1 MSNATAVS
9 LDDKYDLDGARA
21 LINGRQALVRLLLTQ
36 RRLDRRSNLKTAGF
50 ISGYRGSPLGGL
62 DAELWK
68 EKTALEAEGITF
80 QPGLNEDLALTA
92 IAGTQQ
98 IGFLPGRKVDGVFG
112 LWYGK
117 GPGVDRSGDAIKHA
131 NLAGVSPC
139 GGVVLAFGDDH
150 AGKSST
156 TAHQSDLTL
165 ASWDVPILYPSSVS
179 EILEYGLAAFAMSR
193 FSGALVGLKL
203 VNETAEATGVVQFSD
218 PPGFVLPDTAADED
232 VYIRPEVRAMQAQ
245 DARLVRR
252 KLPRAQAFA
261 RANNLDRIRFGS
273 TRPRFVIA
281 TAGKAFVDV
290 LAALAALGISEDHAR
305 RLGIGV
311 YKIALIFPLEPTALQ
326 ALSETAEEI
335 FFVEEKRAHA
345 EVQARSLFYNHERRP
360 RLTGKTDVDGATLLP
375 ADFPLDVATVAAH
388 LAMRLEAALPE
399 IRQAVVGFGEFA
411 DGRRETLP
419 AHSPAPPVAVR
430 RPAFCPGCPHN
441 VSTKVPEG
449 SFGATGIGCHGM
461 VLFHADRNPIPMG
474 HMGAEGVN
482 WIGLSPYT
490 ETSHIFQN
498 LGDGTYSHSGS
509 LAIRAAVNAGVNITY
524 KILFN
529 DAVAMT
535 GGQPV
540 EGGLTVGRIVQQV
553 GAEGVTRVIV
563 VAEDPGR
570 FAADPLPPGTELR
583 HRDDMAAVQETM
595 RAHTGVGVIIYD
607 QVCAAEKRRRRKI
620 DAFPDPDRRI
630 FINAAVCEG
639 CGDCSV
645 QSNCLAV
652 QPLET
657 ELGRKRRI
665 DQSACNKDFSCVKG
679 FCPSFVVVEGARV
692 RKRASH
698 SAPSLLSTPALRH
711 IGDGFDMLIAG
722 VGGTGVITAS
732 AIIGM
737 AARIEGLGV
746 SLYDMTGLSQKGGA
760 VFSHIRLRAETDTTV
775 PTRIGAGEADLI
787 LACDLIAAVQ
797 QESADTA
804 LPGRTCIVGNS
815 DTAATADFQLKPDLQ
830 VPNQALRDKLAI
842 MAGAA
847 PSLLD
852 ATSLAERLLGD
863 SIGANILLLG
873 YAWQKGAIPLKLASI
888 EEAIRLNERAA
899 ESNLRAFHAG
909 RAIAEQAVA
918 APQAPPTLPEFIE
931 ARGEDLAAYWNR
943 PYADRYLALLARV
956 LEAATPIEGGEAF
969 AWAVARSAYRL
980 MAYKDEYEV
989 ARLYADGRFRT
1000 ALDQE
1005 FESRRSLKILLA
1017 PPVFARLDPRTG
1029 RPKKIS
1035 VGGWI
1040 LPFFGVLARC
1050 KGLREGPLDIFG
1062 RSRERYLERE
1072 LRNHFLGRVE
1082 QVSNNLAPE
1091 TLLESIA
1098 WAEAPLQVRGFGH
1111 VKAPAAEAL
1120 LERLQSEGGGAPKRN
1135 QSRPLS
1141 PKGV

>member
-1 MSNATAVS
+1 MSNAAAVS
-9 LDDKYDLDGARA
+9 LNDKYDLNGRRA
-21 LINGRQALVRLLLTQ
+21 LINGRQALVRLLLVQ
-36 RRLDRRSNLKTAGF
+36 RRLDRRSNLNTAGF

-68 EKTALEAEGITF
+68 EKTALEADGITF

-98 IGFLPGRKVDGVFG
+98 IGFLPGRKVDGVFS

-131 NLAGVSPC
+131 NLAGVSAS

-150 AGKSST
+150 PGKSST

-165 ASWDVPILYPSSVS
+165 ASWDVPILYPASVA

-193 FSGALVGLKL
+193 FSGALIGLKL

-218 PPGFVLPDTAADED
+218 PPGFTKPDAAPDED
-232 VYIRPEVRAMQAQ
+232 VHIRPEVRAMQAQ

-261 RANNLDRIRFGS
+261 RTNNLDRIRFGS
-273 TRPRFVIA
+273 TRPRFVVA
-281 TAGKAFVDV
+281 TAGKAYADV
-290 LAALAALGISEDHAR
+290 LAALAALGISEDIAR

-311 YKIALIFPLEPTALQ
+311 YKIALIFPLEPTALE

-345 EVQARSLFYNHERRP
+345 EVQARSLFYNHDRRP
-360 RLTGKTDVDGATLLP
+360 RLTGKTDVDGAPLVP
-375 ADFPLDVATVAAH
+375 ADRPLDVATIAAH
-388 LAMRLEAALPE
+388 LATRLQAALPE
-399 IRQAVVGFGEFA
+399 IRQAVSGFGDVAVGPSEN
-411 DGRRETLP
+411 LP
-419 AHSPAPPVAVR
+419 ALLPASPVAVR

-441 VSTKVPEG
+441 LSTKVPEG

-474 HMGAEGVN
+474 HMGAEGAN

-490 ETSHIFQN
+490 ETPHIFQN

-524 KILFN
+524 KVLFN

-553 GAEGVTRVIV
+553 VAEGVTRVIV

-595 RAHTGVGVIIYD
+595 RAQAGVSVIIYD

-665 DQSACNKDFSCVKG
+665 DQSACNKDFSCIKG

-692 RKRASH
+692 RKCATHNAS
-698 SAPSLLSTPALRH
+698 SDLPLPALRP
-711 IGDGFDMLIAG
+711 IGEGFDMLVAG

-760 VFSHIRLRAETDTTV
+760 VFSHIRLRAEADTTV
-775 PTRIGAGEADLI
+775 PARIGTGEADLI

-797 QESADTA
+797 PESADTA

-815 DTAATADFQLKPDLQ
+815 ETAATAEFQLKRDLQ
-830 VPNQALRDKLAI
+830 VPDQALRDTLTA
-842 MAGAA
+842 MAGAE
-847 PSLLD
+847 PSLLA
-852 ATSLAERLLGD
+852 ATSLAESLLGD

-873 YAWQKGAIPLKLASI
+873 YAWQKGAVPLNLASI
-888 EEAIRLNERAA
+888 EEAIRLNGRAA
-899 ESNLRAFHAG
+899 TSNLRAFHAG
-909 RAIAEQAVA
+909 RAIAGQAAA
-918 APQAPPTLPEFIE
+918 APQARPTLSAFIK
-931 ARGEDLAAYWNR
+931 ARSEDLASYWNR
-943 PYADRYLALLARV
+943 RYADRYLALTARV
-956 LEAATPIEGGEAF
+956 LEAAAPVEGGEAF
-969 AWAVARSAYRL
+969 VWAVARSAYRL

-989 ARLYADGRFRT
+989 ARLYSDGRFLT

-1005 FESRRSLKILLA
+1005 FEDRKSLKILLS
-1017 PPVFARLDPRTG
+1017 PPIFARPDPATG
-1029 RPKKIS
+1029 QSKKIS
-1035 VGGWI
+1035 VGGWM
-1040 LPFFGVLARC
+1040 LPVFGVLARC

-1062 RSRERYLERE
+1062 RSRERRLERN
-1072 LRNHFLGRVE
+1072 LRDRFLARVE
-1082 QVSNNLAPE
+1082 QLSEGLSPE
-1091 TLLESIA
+1091 TLLEAIA

-1120 LERLQSEGGGAPKRN
+1120 LERLQAEGGRADG
-1135 QSRPLS
+1135 
-1141 PKGV
+1141 

>member
-1 MSNATAVS
+1 MSDVISVS
-9 LDDKYDLDGARA
+9 LNDKYDLEGDRA
-21 LINGRQALVRLLLTQ
+21 LISGRQALVRLMLVQ
-36 RRLDRRSNLKTAGF
+36 RALDRRSNLNTSGF
-50 ISGYRGSPLGGL
+50 VSGYRGSPLGGF

-68 EKTALEAEGITF
+68 ERTALEANGITF

-92 IAGTQQ
+92 VAGTQQ
-98 IGFLPGRKVDGVFG
+98 IGFLPGPKVDGVFG

-131 NLAGVSPC
+131 NLAGVSSS

-165 ASWDVPILYPSSVS
+165 ASWDVPILYPGSVP

-218 PPGFVLPDTAADED
+218 PIGFVLPDAGLAED
-232 VYIRPEVRAMQAQ
+232 VHIRPEVRAMQAQ
-245 DARLVRR
+245 EARLVRQ

-281 TAGKAFVDV
+281 TAGKAYPDV
-290 LAALAALGISEDHAR
+290 LAALAALGISEELAR
-305 RLGIGV
+305 QLDIGV
-311 YKIALIFPLEPTALQ
+311 YKIALIFPLEPTALI
-326 ALSETAEEI
+326 ALSQTAAEI

-345 EVQARSLFYNHERRP
+345 EVQARSLFYNLDRRP
-360 RLTGKTDVDGATLLP
+360 RLTGKTDADGAPLLP
-375 ADFPLDVATVAAH
+375 ADAPLDVAAIVTH
-388 LAMRLEAALPE
+388 LAARLEAAIPD
-399 IRQAVVGFGEFA
+399 IRQSITGFGDAA
-411 DGRRETLP
+411 DRSGANLATS
-419 AHSPAPPVAVR
+419 APVAVR

-441 VSTKVPEG
+441 TSTKVPDG

-474 HMGAEGVN
+474 HMGAEGAN

-509 LAIRAAVNAGVNITY
+509 LAIRAAVNAGVSITY
-524 KILFN
+524 KILYN

-553 GAEGVTRVIV
+553 VAEGVGRVVV

-570 FAADPLPPGTELR
+570 FAADPLPAGTELR
-583 HRDDMAAVQETM
+583 HRDDMPAVQDMM
-595 RAHTGVGVIIYD
+595 RAQTGVGVIIYD

-645 QSNCLAV
+645 QSNCLAI

-665 DQSACNKDFSCVKG
+665 DQSACNKDFSCIKG

-692 RKRASH
+692 RKRTTIGVS
-698 SAPSLLSTPALRH
+698 SAPNAPVLRT
-711 IGDGFDMLIAG
+711 IGEGFDMLIAG

-760 VFSHIRLRAETDTTV
+760 VFSHIRLRPGIDTAV
-775 PTRIGAGEADLI
+775 PARIGAGEADLI

-797 QESADTA
+797 SESSDTA
-804 LPGRTCIVGNS
+804 RPGHTCIVGNS
-815 DTAATADFQLKPDLQ
+815 ETAATADFQLKRDLQ
-830 VPNQALRDKLAI
+830 VPDQALRDRLTTMVGAGPHLLA
-842 MAGAA
+842 
-847 PSLLD
+847 
-852 ATSLAERLLGD
+852 ATSLAENLLGD
-863 SIGANILLLG
+863 SIGANVLMLG
-873 YAWQKGAIPLKLASI
+873 YAWQKGVIPLKLPSI
-888 EEAIRLNERAA
+888 EEAIRLNGRAA
-899 ESNLRAFHAG
+899 EANLRAFNAG
-909 RAIAEQAVA
+909 RMVAGQEAAV
-918 APQAPPTLPEFIE
+918 PHGSPTLPAFIK
-931 ARGEDLAAYWNR
+931 ARGEDLECYWDKR
-943 PYADRYLALLARV
+943 YADKYLCLMARV
-956 LEAATPIEGGEAF
+956 LEVAAPIEGSEAF

-989 ARLYADGRFRT
+989 ARLYSDGRFQA

-1005 FESRRSLKILLA
+1005 FETRRSLKIQLS
-1017 PPVFARLDPRTG
+1017 PPIFARIDPATG
-1029 RPKKIS
+1029 RPRKIS

-1040 LPFFGVLARC
+1040 LPVFSVLARC
-1050 KGLREGPLDIFG
+1050 RRLREGPLDIFG
-1062 RSRERYLERE
+1062 RSAERRLERE
-1072 LRNHFLGRVE
+1072 LRDRFLARVE
-1082 QVSNNLAPE
+1082 QVLERLTCE
-1091 TLLESIA
+1091 TLLESVA
-1098 WAEAPLQVRGFGH
+1098 WAQEPLQVRGFGV
-1111 VKAPAAEAL
+1111 VKTPAAQVL
-1120 LERLQSEGGGAPKRN
+1120 LDRLNSESAGPG
-1135 QSRPLS
+1135 RPA
-1141 PKGV
+1141 GFA

>member
-1 MSNATAVS
+1 MSDVLPVS
-9 LDDKYDLDGARA
+9 LSDKYDLEGGRA
-21 LINGRQALVRLLLTQ
+21 LISGRLALVWLMLMQ
-36 RRLDRRSNLKTAGF
+36 RALDRRSYLKTAGF
-50 ISGYRGSPLGGL
+50 ISGYRGSPLGGF

-68 EKTALEAEGITF
+68 EKPALEANGITF

-98 IGFLPGRKVDGVFG
+98 IGFIPGRKVEGVFG

-139 GGVVLAFGDDH
+139 GGIVLAFGDDH

-165 ASWDVPILYPSSVS
+165 ASWDVPILYPGSVS

-193 FSGALVGLKL
+193 FSGAIVGLKL
-203 VNETAEATGVVQFSD
+203 VNETAEATGVLQFSD
-218 PPGFVLPDTAADED
+218 PSGFVLPDVGPAED
-232 VYIRPEVRAMQAQ
+232 VHIRPEVRAMQAQ
-245 DARLVRR
+245 EARVVRH

-273 TRPRFVIA
+273 TSPRFVIA
-281 TAGKAFVDV
+281 TAGKAYADV
-290 LAALAALGISEDHAR
+290 LAALAVLGISEDIAT

-311 YKIALIFPLEPTALQ
+311 YKIALIFPLEPTALM
-326 ALSETAEEI
+326 ALSKTAAEI

-345 EVQARSLFYNHERRP
+345 ETQARALFYNHERRP
-360 RLTGKTDVDGATLLP
+360 RLTGKTDADGAPLLP
-375 ADFPLDVATVAAH
+375 ADAPLDVATIATH
-388 LAMRLEAALPE
+388 LAARLRSAMPG
-399 IRQAVVGFGEFA
+399 IRQVVTGFGETA
-411 DGRRETLP
+411 DRGE
-419 AHSPAPPVAVR
+419 SPARPATLAPVAVR

-441 VSTKVPEG
+441 TSTKVPEG

-461 VLFHADRNPIPMG
+461 VLFHADRSPIPMG
-474 HMGAEGVN
+474 HMGAEGTN

-490 ETSHIFQN
+490 DTSHIFQN

-524 KILFN
+524 KILYN

-540 EGGLTVGRIVQQV
+540 EGGLSVGRIVRQV
-553 GAEGVTRVIV
+553 VAEGVTRVVV

-583 HRDDMAAVQETM
+583 HRDDMPAVQESM
-595 RAHTGVGVIIYD
+595 RAQIGVSVIVYD

-620 DAFPDPDRRI
+620 GVLPDPDRRI

-645 QSNCLAV
+645 QSNCLAI

-665 DQSACNKDFSCVKG
+665 DQSACNKDFSCTKG

-692 RKRASH
+692 RKRPAVGAS
-698 SAPSLLSTPALRH
+698 SSFALPPPALRP

-737 AARIEGLGV
+737 AARIEDLGV

-760 VFSHIRLRAETDTTV
+760 VFSHVRLRPGIDTAV
-775 PTRIGAGEADLI
+775 PARIGAGEADLI

-797 QESADTA
+797 AESADTA
-804 LPGRTCIVGNS
+804 RPGHTCIVGNS
-815 DTAATADFQLKPDLQ
+815 ETAATADFQLKRDLQ
-830 VPNQALRDKLAI
+830 VPDQALRDKLTT
-842 MAGAA
+842 MAGGG
-847 PSLLD
+847 PHLLA
-852 ATSLAERLLGD
+852 ATSLAESLLGD
-863 SIGANILLLG
+863 SIGANILMLG
-873 YAWQKGAIPLKLASI
+873 YAWQKGVVPLKLTSL
-888 EEAIRLNERAA
+888 EKAIRLNGRAA
-899 ESNLRAFHAG
+899 EANLRAFNAG
-909 RAIAEQAVA
+909 RMTAGQEAAV
-918 APQAPPTLPEFIE
+918 PHAPPTLPEFIK
-931 ARGEDLAAYWNR
+931 ARGEDLGAYWNQR
-943 PYADRYLALLARV
+943 YADKYLALMSSV
-956 LEAATPIEGGEAF
+956 LRAATPIEGGETF
-969 AWAVARSAYRL
+969 TWAAARSAYRL

-989 ARLYADGRFRT
+989 ARLYSDGRFQS
-1000 ALDQE
+1000 ALDRE
-1005 FESRRSLKILLA
+1005 FESRRSLKIQLS
-1017 PPVFARLDPRTG
+1017 PPLFARVDPATG

-1040 LPFFGVLARC
+1040 LPVFSVLARC
-1050 KGLREGPLDIFG
+1050 RGLREGPLDIFG
-1062 RSRERYLERE
+1062 RSAERRLERE
-1072 LRNHFLGRVE
+1072 LRDRFLARVE
-1082 QVSNNLAPE
+1082 QVSARLTRE
-1091 TLLESIA
+1091 TLVESVA
-1098 WAEAPLQVRGFGH
+1098 WAEEPLEVRGFGI
-1111 VKAPAAEAL
+1111 VKAPAAAAL
-1120 LERLQSEGGGAPKRN
+1120 LERLRSESEGAPR
-1135 QSRPLS
+1135 QTRFA
-1141 PKGV
+1141 